1 MKLRTL
7 RTSAIVLA
15 LCALVVGCKKRE
27 IPSDLVGSY
36 ARSADLPP
44 HLRAELSIARGGM
57 VLTVVRLEG
66 SVDMGAFSTLFTDPN
81 AHGATTSA
89 SASASAGLG
98 RSVVAARTFS
108 SLKCDATSC
117 AFELTAEKKQ
127 EPCSGTFEKIQNTV
141 VVVAGGACQFYSGRW
156 ELLESL
162 PPPGS
167 APAVPSAAPSA
178 PIAASDA
185 GTPPAVADAGPA
197 PKLDFP
203 PDIPAPHDHMSCL
216 SACSIMDTRCHRA
229 STAPDRD
236 AFLRCVET
244 HEICRAR
251 CEQVFPFFGR

>member
-1 MKLRTL
+1 MKLRSL
-7 RTSAIVLA
+7 RTPVFALA
-15 LCALVVGCKKRE
+15 LGTVAMGCKKRE
-27 IPSDLVGSY
+27 IPGELVGSY

-162 PPPGS
+162 PATS
-167 APAVPSAAPSA
+167 ATAAPTAAPSA
-178 PIAASDA
+178 PVAATDA
-185 GTPPAVADAGPA
+185 GTPAPVSDAGPA

-229 STAPDRD
+229 SNAPDRD

-251 CEQVFPFFGR
+251 CEQVFPFFSH

>member
-1 MKLRTL
+1 MKLRSL
-7 RTSAIVLA
+7 RTPVVALA
-15 LCALVVGCKKRE
+15 LCLAAMGCKKRE
-27 IPSDLVGSY
+27 IPSELVGSY

-98 RSVVAARTFS
+98 RSVVAARTFA

-162 PPPGS
+162 P
-167 APAVPSAAPSA
+167 AVPSATAAP
-178 PIAASDA
+178 PVAAADA
-185 GTPPAVADAGPA
+185 GGPVAVSDAGPA

-203 PDIPAPHDHMSCL
+203 PDVPAPHDHMSCL
-216 SACSIMDTRCHRA
+216 SACSIMDTRCHRT

-251 CEQVFPFFGR
+251 CEQVFPFFSH